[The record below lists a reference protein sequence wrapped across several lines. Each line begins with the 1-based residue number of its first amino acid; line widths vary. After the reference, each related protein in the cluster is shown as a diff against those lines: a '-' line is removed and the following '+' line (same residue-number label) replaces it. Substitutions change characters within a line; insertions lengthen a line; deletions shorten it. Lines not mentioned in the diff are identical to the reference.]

1 MAEACR
7 VRDTKSHPAGH
18 NGRRTKSRPA
28 DRADDAALNWQQYA
42 DDVISGRLPSG
53 ALARAS
59 VLRMQTWAKKKDR
72 YFDKDEVKRVF
83 TLFSLFKHTSGEY
96 GGKPFTL
103 LPWQAWIIAQI
114 FGWRYKANKRR
125 VIRKAYVEVAKKN
138 GKTELAAAIGL
149 IMAFFDGEYGAEV
162 YSAANKLEQAKI
174 CWGSAAAMVRFLKK
188 DSAAFDKMVE
198 LHDSFNN
205 SKIFRRETNSKFIPI
220 ASDSKTLDGLRPNA
234 AIIDEFHESI
244 DDSVLRNL
252 ESGMV
257 NRAQPLLF
265 IITTAGF
272 NINGVCYQ
280 YRKVVSDIVEG
291 RSEDDSTFGMIFT
304 QDEEDDWQQQSN
316 WQKANPSLGIT
327 PTVEAMEIA
336 FQRAL
341 NEGQSSE
348 VNFKTKNLNIWVRSA
363 KTWIQ
368 DHIWMTCAKGSSE
381 SDLQGRRCFAAFDLS
396 SNRDLTAFGL
406 LFPPDDDTGDFVFQC
421 RYFIP
426 AENAEQRVR
435 RDRVPYL
442 DWHKAGL
449 VEFTEGNITD
459 QNRVLE
465 AVVEAAEKYDIE
477 NIYYDRW
484 QSTKLATELAEQGA
498 RVTPFA
504 QTVTNFNEPIR
515 MIEELIATQRLAHGG
530 DEVLRWMVGNV
541 VVKYWNGLC
550 KFDKDKSRE
559 KIDGLVV
566 MAMCFAGYLNWLASN
581 GASIYN
587 DRDLFML

>member
-1 MAEACR
+1 MIY
-7 VRDTKSHPAGH
+7 T
-18 NGRRTKSRPA
+18 
-28 DRADDAALNWQQYA
+28 QYA
-42 DDVISGRLPSG
+42 TDVLQDKLPSG
-53 ALARAS
+53 PLARAS
-59 VLRMQTWAKKKDR
+59 VQRMQAWHKKKDR
-72 YFDKDEVKRVF
+72 YFDEDEVKRVF
-83 TLFSLFKHTSGEY
+83 SLFSLFKHTSGEY
-96 GGKPFTL
+96 GGRPFAL
-103 LPWQAWIIAQI
+103 LPWQAWIIGQI
-114 FGWRYKANKRR
+114 FGWRYKSNKRR
-125 VIRKAYVEVAKKN
+125 VIRKVYIEVAKKN
-138 GKTELAAAIGL
+138 GKTELAAAVGL

-174 CWGSAAAMVRFLKK
+174 CWGSAAAMVRFLKR
-188 DSAAFDKMVE
+188 DSPVFDKMVE

-280 YRKVVSDIVEG
+280 YRKVVADIVEG

-304 QDEEDDWQQQSN
+304 QDETDDWQDVNN
-316 WQKANPSLGIT
+316 WQKANPSLGVT
-327 PTVEAMEIA
+327 PTREAMDIA
-336 FQRAL
+336 FQRAM

-368 DHIWMTCAKGSSE
+368 DHIWMTCAKTTKE

-406 LFPPDDDTGDFVFQC
+406 LFPPDDDTGDFVFKC
-421 RYFIP
+421 SYFIP
-426 AENAEQRVR
+426 GDNAEQRVR

-442 DWHKAGL
+442 DWQKAGL

-459 QNRVLE
+459 QNAVLE
-465 AVVEAAEKYDIE
+465 KVLQAGEQYDIE
-477 NIYYDRW
+477 SIYYDPW
-484 QSTKLATELAEQGA
+484 QSTKLATELTDHGA
-498 RVTPFA
+498 RLIPFR

-515 MIEELIATQRLAHGG
+515 MIEELISTQRLAHGG
-530 DEVLRWMVGNV
+530 DEVLRWMAGNV
-541 VVKYWNGLC
+541 AIKYFNGLC

-566 MAMCFAGYLNWLASN
+566 LAMCFAGYLNWLAKN
-581 GASIYN
+581 GASVYN

>member
-1 MAEACR
+1 M
-7 VRDTKSHPAGH
+7 T
-18 NGRRTKSRPA
+18 
-28 DRADDAALNWQQYA
+28 WQSYA
-42 DDVISGRLPSG
+42 KDVASG
-53 ALARAS
+53 ALVSGPLARAS
-59 VLRMQTWAKKKDR
+59 VARMQTWAKKKDR
-72 YFDKDEVKRVF
+72 YFDAEEVNRVF
-83 TLFSLFKHTSGEY
+83 SLFRMFKHTSGEY
-96 GGKPFTL
+96 GGRPFAL

-114 FGWRYKANKRR
+114 FGWRYKKNKRR
-125 VIRKAYVEVAKKN
+125 VIRKCYVEVAKKN

-174 CWGSAAAMVRFLKK
+174 CWGSAAAMTRFLKN
-188 DSAAFDKMVE
+188 DSTAFDKLVE

-205 SKIFRRETNSKFIPI
+205 SKIFSRKTNSKFIPI

-280 YRKVVSDIVEG
+280 YRKVVADIMEG
-291 RSEDDSTFGMIFT
+291 RAKDDSTFGMIFT
-304 QDEEDDWQQQSN
+304 QDEADDWNDPAN
-316 WQKANPSLGIT
+316 WRKANPSLGIT
-327 PTVEAMEIA
+327 PTMEAMNIA
-336 FQRAL
+336 YQRAL

-348 VNFKTKNLNIWVRSA
+348 VNFKTKNLNIWVRSV

-368 DHIWMTCAKGSSE
+368 DHIWMTCAKKARE
-381 SDLQGRRCFAAFDLS
+381 NDLAGRRAFAAFDLS
-396 SNRDLTAFGL
+396 SNRDLTAFGM
-406 LFPPDDDTGDFVFQC
+406 LFPPDDDEGDFVFIC
-421 RYFIP
+421 KYFIP
-426 AENAEQRVR
+426 GDNAEQRVR

-459 QNRVLE
+459 QSRIME
-465 AVVEAAEKYDIE
+465 AVLIAGEKYDIE
-477 NIYYDRW
+477 SVYYDPW
-484 QSTKLATELAEQGA
+484 QSTKLATELTDHGG
-498 RVTPFA
+498 RLIPFR

-515 MIEELIATQRLAHGG
+515 MIEELIATGRLAHGG

-566 MAMCFAGYLNWLASN
+566 MAMCFAGYLNWLAKN
-581 GASIYN
+581 GASVYN